1 MMPALTYSWHTR
13 YNWTWTVHLY
23 SHLAHGIE
31 GVQEALDGG
40 GGGGELLNPGQLF
53 AVILLLALPV
63 KLLVLSRYEGLN
75 CAIGL
80 SFPSELVRN
89 LGKLKD
95 NIILICFELDNKKLD
110 SCLCRFNI
118 YF

>member
-1 MMPALTYSWHTR
+1 MMPALTYSWHTC
-13 YNWTWTVHLY
+13 YNWIWTVHLY

-40 GGGGELLNPGQLF
+40 SGGSELLNPGQLF

-80 SFPSELVRN
+80 SIPGELVRN
-89 LGKLKD
+89 LVNGLENDKD
-95 NIILICFELDNKKLD
+95 KFLSSLV
-110 SCLCRFNI
+110 
-118 YF
+118 